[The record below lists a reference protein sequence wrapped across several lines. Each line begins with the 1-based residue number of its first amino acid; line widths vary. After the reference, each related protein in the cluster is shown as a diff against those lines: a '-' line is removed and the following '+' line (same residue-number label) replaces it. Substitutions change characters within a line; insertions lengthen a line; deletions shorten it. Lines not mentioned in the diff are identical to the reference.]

1 MKNYVIITDVT
12 SDMSP
17 EIREHFGLDGYVH
30 GYVHISD
37 GRDVKT
43 TLDWENISRDEYYAA
58 LNSKSLEVSTAPAT
72 PDEYYEI
79 FAAVELKD
87 SDFWYTFTDAKNE
100 SEFNYMMAYIRHN
113 ATVKNDTVPKYGD
126 KIVTLSTCKSYTTSR
141 DRIII
146 VGVKVANDQV
156 R

>member
-37 GRDVKT
+37 GRDAKT

-58 LNSKSLEVSTAPAT
+58 LNSKSLEVSIMMSVMPPARVC
-72 PDEYYEI
+72 PP
-79 FAAVELKD
+79 FSSV
-87 SDFWYTFTDAKNE
+87 
-100 SEFNYMMAYIRHN
+100 
-113 ATVKNDTVPKYGD
+113 
-126 KIVTLSTCKSYTTSR
+126 
-141 DRIII
+141 RIS
-146 VGVKVANDQV
+146 
-156 R
+156 